1 MQVIKNSNFVQNIC
15 TSQDAKVVGKNFWSN
30 FYWWAFQ
37 SNQKIQ
43 IFFKFICTSQV
54 AKIVVKNFCSNRC
67 TIQVF
72 KDGSVKVCFKT
83 ICTSQFE
90 KFDQEL
96 LFKLLVIN
104 IQELQMSPIIQFCSN
119 NWWCKRQVAMII
131 LNKNLGPVLVEMSS
145 RSLKNW
151 RICLIPKRMLSS
163 RGRLKKMNSI
173 AFAQIF
179 AEIR

>member
-119 NWWCKRQVAMII
+119 DWWCKRQVAMII
-131 LNKNLGPVLVEMSS
+131 LNKKIWSCFGWNVFEISEKLAD
-145 RSLKNW
+145 
-151 RICLIPKRMLSS
+151 LSS
-163 RGRLKKMNSI
+163 SEKNAVKQRKAEKMNSI

-179 AEIR
+179 AQIR